1 MAIVYLIDASPY
13 IFRAYFS
20 LPAAIQ
26 SADGRQV
33 NAVYGFTEF
42 LIQVLTKARPT
53 HLAVAFDGSLTTSFR
68 NEIYPEYK
76 AQRALPPA
84 ELQAQLDWCFQVTK
98 AMGMAAFIDERYEA
112 DDIIGTLA
120 TQVAAAGQAA
130 VVVSSD
136 KDLAQLVN
144 EHISYWDFARNQRY
158 DPAAVRKKFGVSPQQ
173 IPDLLALMGDAVD
186 NIPGVKGVG
195 RKTAAAL
202 LNHFAHIEELY
213 ENIDALGQL
222 PLRAG
227 AALKAA
233 LLAQK
238 EQARLSKKLAAIATD
253 MPVEYEA
260 NALKYSGAKRKL
272 VEPLF
277 SRLSF
282 ERLKNRIPIW
292 EAPPKNDLT
301 F

>member
-1 MAIVYLIDASPY
+1 MFIPYLIDASPY

-20 LPAAIQ
+20 LPATIQ
-26 SADGRQV
+26 TTDGHQV

-42 LIQVLTKARPT
+42 LIQVLMKAQPT

-84 ELQAQLDWCFQVTK
+84 ELEAQLDWCFQVTK

-120 TQVAAAGQAA
+120 TQVAAAGQRA

-144 EHISYWDFARNQRY
+144 EHITYWDFARDRRY
-158 DPAAVRKKFGVSPQQ
+158 DAAAVREKFGVRPQQ

-202 LNHFAHIEELY
+202 LNHFAHLEDLY
-213 ENIDALGQL
+213 ENIEALAQL

-227 AALKAA
+227 AALKAT
-233 LLAQK
+233 LQAQK
-238 EQARLSKKLAAIATD
+238 EQALLSKKLAAIVSDA
-253 MPVEYEA
+253 PVEYEA
-260 NALKYSGAKRKL
+260 SALRYFGAKREL

-282 ERLKNRIPIW
+282 ERLKNRIPLW
-292 EAPPKNDLT
+292 ESAPEK
-301 F
+301 